1 VANTDRLN
9 SLMEQ
14 TTFLLEKQ
22 KELFDKTSKVFGGMF
37 EVAEK
42 KLKSIDQNARKQD
55 AEDLKAIQK
64 FVSDHKQKS
73 AHGIQEDIEF
83 LNEQIAALA
92 QIKSIEDGSK
102 REELLD
108 MVIPKEEKIP
118 DTAAFKK
125 MITDDLASNFRD
137 LDLMFDDMKSAIE
150 EDDIHEIKLL
160 LEAIK
165 DQEENQEH
173 EEHGCSSCS
182 GCKQSCD
189 QAIDVFGDFSEQA
202 KEKQKKDDG
211 CDCNDCGCG
220 CSDCDK

>member
-1 VANTDRLN
+1 MTTDRLN
-9 SLMEQ
+9 SLIEQ
-14 TTFLLEKQ
+14 TSFLLERQ
-22 KELFDKTSKVFGGMF
+22 KELFEKTSKVFSEML

-42 KLKSIDQNARKQD
+42 KLKSLDQNTRKQD
-55 AEDLKAIQK
+55 VEDLRSIQK

-73 AHGIQEDIEF
+73 AQGIQEDVEF
-83 LNEQIAALA
+83 LTEQLTALA
-92 QIKSIEDGSK
+92 QIKSVEDEAK
-102 REELLD
+102 KTELLD
-108 MVIPKEEKIP
+108 MIIPKEEKIP

-150 EDDIHEIKLL
+150 EDEIHEIKLL

-173 EEHGCSSCS
+173 AEHECSSCS
-182 GCKQSCD
+182 GCKQSSD
-189 QAIDVFGDFSEQA
+189 KAIDIFGDFSEQA
-202 KEKQKKDDG
+202 KENQKKDDD

-220 CSDCDK
+220 CSDCHK